1 MLIINIFSL
10 ISIEIKSYG
19 AKRRDSGHPAR
30 DNIDEHKDLR
40 ARLVL
45 LEESETVISESAFTF
60 GALKHDRHKE
70 TAKTNAKSAAQ
81 IFAKRPISLLSVILL
96 IKASSRKS
104 QA

>member
-1 MLIINIFSL
+1 M
-10 ISIEIKSYG
+10 G
-19 AKRRDSGHPAR
+19 P
-30 DNIDEHKDLR
+30 KDDIPGILLAITSMNTR
-40 ARLVL
+40 SPGPRLVL
-45 LEESETVISESAFTF
+45 LEESETEISESAFTF

-96 IKASSRKS
+96 IKASSRIY